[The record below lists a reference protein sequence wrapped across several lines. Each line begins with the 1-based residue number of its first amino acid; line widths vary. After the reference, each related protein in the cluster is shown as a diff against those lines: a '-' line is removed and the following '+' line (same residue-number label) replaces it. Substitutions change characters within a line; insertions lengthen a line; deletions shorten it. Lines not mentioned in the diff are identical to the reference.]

1 MLRLTAITTA
11 RRVCC
16 FPCPRALAHDS
27 RPRRILPVAARHPLH
42 LPNYTCYFCTGS
54 VNGKRQPRSVKR
66 GVPLR
71 WRVLIYRV
79 PTEPASKRVAVWRDL
94 KRLGALYLQQCACIF
109 PDIPG
114 VTSEVDQVAA
124 KIPALGGETF
134 LLEVPRLQPEDE
146 ARIIQSFRTQRANEY
161 AEIIEECETKF
172 VKEIEFEHFRQNYT
186 FEEAEEIEQDL
197 EKIRRWFDRVKE
209 RDWFKAERRDEV
221 EGWLARCQG
230 LLARFEEEVYRRTGS
245 DSPTAGPEEL
255 AVDPVPALR
264 PITPLRP
271 LRPRAR
277 RAKTSSGAVRQLN
290 PEQDG

>member
-1 MLRLTAITTA
+1 MTT
-11 RRVCC
+11 RR
-16 FPCPRALAHDS
+16 PS
-27 RPRRILPVAARHPLH
+27 R
-42 LPNYTCYFCTGS
+42 T
-54 VNGKRQPRSVKR
+54 VKR
-66 GVPLR
+66 GAPLS

-114 VTSEVDQVAA
+114 VTEEVNQVAA

-134 LLEVPRLQPEDE
+134 LLDVPKLQPEDE
-146 ARIIQSFRTQRANEY
+146 ARIIEAFRTQRASEY

-197 EKIRRWFDRVKE
+197 EKIRRWFERVRD

-221 EGWLARCQG
+221 ETWLGKCQG
-230 LLARFEEEVYRRTGS
+230 LLARFEEEVYRRNGS
-245 DSPTAGPEEL
+245 DSPSETPSVDEEED
-255 AVDPVPALR
+255 VPPPALR

-271 LRPRAR
+271 IRARGRRPRV
-277 RAKTSSGAVRQLN
+277 SGAGLHRLSS
-290 PEQDG
+290 EQEA

>member
-1 MLRLTAITTA
+1 
-11 RRVCC
+11 
-16 FPCPRALAHDS
+16 
-27 RPRRILPVAARHPLH
+27 
-42 LPNYTCYFCTGS
+42 
-54 VNGKRQPRSVKR
+54 VNGKRQARAVRR
-66 GVPLR
+66 GVPLQ

-79 PTEPASKRVAVWRDL
+79 PTEPASKRVGVWRDL

-109 PDIPG
+109 PDLPG
-114 VTSEVDQVAA
+114 VTDEVNQVAA

-134 LLEVPRLQPEDE
+134 LLEVPHLQPEDE
-146 ARIIQSFRTQRANEY
+146 ARIVQAFRTQRANEY

-197 EKIRRWFDRVKE
+197 DKIRRWFERVRG

-230 LLARFEEEVYRRTGS
+230 LLARFEEEVYRRNGS
-245 DSPTAGPEEL
+245 DSPDERPEVVGVEPL
-255 AVDPVPALR
+255 AALT
-264 PITPLRP
+264 PITALRP

-277 RAKTSSGAVRQLN
+277 RARAGSTSAREGNNASEHPPA
-290 PEQDG
+290 